1 VTDETGDGRDAPTS
15 PQDEVGPLAEEAA
28 KLFGALGDWARDQ
41 GGQVGS
47 AFGDLGEAATARA
60 TDWAQGV
67 DDHVT
72 RGAAECQW
80 CPLCRTV
87 HTVRQL
93 SPEVKAHLTS
103 AATSLAQAA
112 AALMATPPPS
122 RRERPG
128 GSGVERIEL
137 DGEPP
142 ADEAPEGEPW

>member
-1 VTDETGDGRDAPTS
+1 MTDETGDGRDASTP

-28 KLFGALGDWARDQ
+28 KFFGALGDWARDQ

-47 AFGDLGEAATARA
+47 AFGDLGDAATARA
-60 TDWAQGV
+60 TDWAHDV
-67 DDHVT
+67 DDHLAT
-72 RGAAECQW
+72 GAAECQW

-93 SPEVKAHLTS
+93 SPEVKAHLTT

-112 AALMATPPPS
+112 AALMATPTPS
-122 RRERPG
+122 RRERSG

-137 DGEPP
+137 DDEPP
-142 ADEAPEGEPW
+142 ADQAPQGERP